1 MRERILLSLVALA
14 MPPAVFSQ
22 LPRQTVNLK
31 TALDLAR
38 KNNPAFQ
45 SAAIGSRLAAEDRKQ
60 AKGVLLPSLNYF
72 NQFIYTEGDGQRP
85 TGVFVA
91 NDGVH
96 VYNSQGVVHE
106 DLSFAKRSD
115 YLRTVAAE
123 AAARAKQE
131 IAARGLNAAVTQAY
145 YALALAARK
154 TVNARKSLE
163 EASQFADLTA
173 RQEQGGE
180 VARADVV
187 KSQLTQEQRRRDL
200 QDTELA
206 EQKARIAL
214 AVVIFPDYRQDFDIL
229 DDLEQPPALA
239 ALSEVRA
246 LAGQNNPDIRAA
258 EAALKQEEYG
268 LASARGAYLPSL
280 TMDFFYGIDANQ
292 FAIHDPDH
300 IRNLGYSAQASLIIP
315 LWNWGVTASKVR
327 QANLKTE
334 QAKLEVTYA
343 QRQLLANLDSFY
355 REAESAQL
363 QVASLKHS
371 LELAAESLK
380 LTLLRYQ
387 AGEATALEV
396 TDAQTTL
403 TQARNGYDDGLSR
416 YRLSFA
422 ALQTLTGI

>member
-14 MPPAVFSQ
+14 LPQAVFSQ
-22 LPRQTVNLK
+22 LARQTVDLR

-45 SAAIGSRLAAEDRKQ
+45 SAVIGSRLAAEDRKQ
-60 AKGVLLPSLNYF
+60 AKGALLPSLNYL
-72 NQFIYTEGDGQRP
+72 NQFIYTEGDGQRAS
-85 TGVFVA
+85 GVFVA
-91 NDGVH
+91 NDGIH

-123 AAARAKQE
+123 AAALAKQE
-131 IAARGLNAAVTQAY
+131 IASRGLNAAVTQAY
-145 YALALAARK
+145 YSLALATRK
-154 TVNARKSLE
+154 TANARKSLE

-173 RQEQGGE
+173 KQEQGGE

-229 DDLEQPPALA
+229 DDLEQPPVLA
-239 ALSEVRA
+239 ALAEVRA

-268 LASARGAYLPSL
+268 LASARGGYLPSL
-280 TMDFFYGIDANQ
+280 SMDFFYGIDANQ
-292 FAIHDPDH
+292 FAVYAPDH

-315 LWNWGVTASKVR
+315 LWNWGTTASKVR

-334 QAKLEVTYA
+334 QAKLEVTFA

-355 REAESAQL
+355 RDAESAQL
-363 QVASLKHS
+363 QVGSLKHS
-371 LELAAESLK
+371 LDLAAESLK

-396 TDAQTTL
+396 TDAQATL

-416 YRLSFA
+416 YRLSLA